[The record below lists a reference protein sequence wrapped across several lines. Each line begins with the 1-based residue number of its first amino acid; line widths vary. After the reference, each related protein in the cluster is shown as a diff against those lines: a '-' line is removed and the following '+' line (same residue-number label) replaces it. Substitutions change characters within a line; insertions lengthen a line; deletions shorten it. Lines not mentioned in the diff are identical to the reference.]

1 MQFPSQISE
10 NADVFCM
17 ARLPLLH
24 SAAGVPYPTLPKA
37 KQERRVRKRT
47 LPYARPDI
55 THLEREAVDRV
66 LRSGWLTSGPEV
78 HAFEEEFARA
88 VGADHAIAVNSATA
102 GLHLS
107 LAVLGIGTGDLV
119 LVPSI
124 TFTATAEA
132 VLYTG
137 ATPWI
142 LDVGRE
148 DYLLAPQMVLHF
160 IQTECEAQG
169 SRIIHRATGKRLRGF
184 IPVHLG
190 GRACDLESL
199 QTIADKYDL
208 HVVEDAA
215 HAFPTRY
222 KRRWIGNISELTN
235 FSFYATK
242 NLSTG
247 EGGMITTNQERLASR
262 LKRLRLHGI
271 KGQTWGRKRWKYDVV
286 EQGYKYNMT
295 DLSASMGRVQL
306 SRTAEMQARRHAIAA
321 QYREAFE
328 EIAGMHVVPDPEG
341 SSQHLFTV
349 EITDKSPVGRDR
361 FVEEMYARGIGTS
374 LHFIPLYR
382 HTFYKE
388 MGFKPAD
395 FPASEEIYKRIV
407 SLPLYSAMTDDDVE
421 DVIFAVRETFTTSR
435 KQ

>member
-1 MQFPSQISE
+1 
-10 NADVFCM
+10 M

-24 SAAGVPYPTLPKA
+24 SSVGVPYPSTPRN
-37 KQERRVRKRT
+37 QVVERRIRKKS

-88 VGADHAIAVNSATA
+88 VGADFAIAVNSATGA
-102 GLHLS
+102 LHLA
-107 LAVLGIGTGDLV
+107 LEVLGIGAGDLII
-119 LVPSI
+119 VPSI

-137 ATPWI
+137 ARPWI
-142 LDVGRE
+142 VDVNRA
-148 DYLLAPQMVLHF
+148 DYLLDSDTIQRF
-160 IQTECEAQG
+160 IKEDCDIHEK
-169 SRIIHRATGKRLRGF
+169 RITHRATGLRLRGM

-190 GRACDLESL
+190 GRPCDLDALQSL
-199 QTIADKYDL
+199 ADKYDL
-208 HVVEDAA
+208 HMVEDAA

-222 KRRWIGNISELTN
+222 KSRMIGNVSELTA

-242 NLSTG
+242 NLATG
-247 EGGMITTNQERLASR
+247 EGGMLTTNSEKMANR

-286 EQGYKYNMT
+286 GQGYKYNMT
-295 DLSASMGRVQL
+295 DIAAAMGRVQL
-306 SRTAEMQARRHAIAA
+306 ARTREMLERRLSIAA
-321 QYREAFE
+321 RYREAFAALTG
-328 EIAGMHVVPDPEG
+328 IQIVSDPEG

-349 EITDKSPVGRDR
+349 EITPMASMSRDR

-382 HTFYKE
+382 HTLYRE
-388 MGFKPAD
+388 MGYQTSS
-395 FPASEEIYKRIV
+395 FPVSEEIYKHIV
-407 SLPLYSAMTDDDVE
+407 SLPLYSAMTDDDIE
-421 DVIFAVRETFTTSR
+421 DVIFAVRETLETRS
-435 KQ
+435 

>member
-1 MQFPSQISE
+1 MQFPSQFSE
-10 NADVFCM
+10 NADLFYM

-24 SAAGVPYPTLPKA
+24 SAAGVPYPALPRA
-37 KQERRVRKRT
+37 RQERRVRKRT

-107 LAVLGIGTGDLV
+107 LAVLGIGPGDLV

-137 ATPWI
+137 ASVWI
-142 LDVGRE
+142 LDVNRG
-148 DYLLAPQMVLHF
+148 DYLLSAEQIHAFV
-160 IQTECEAQG
+160 QRECVTEN
-169 SRIIHRATGKRLRGF
+169 SRIIHKATGKRLRA
-184 IPVHLG
+184 IMPVHLG
-190 GRACDLESL
+190 GRACDLDGL
-199 QTIADKYDL
+199 QAAADRYDL
-208 HVVEDAA
+208 HIVEDAA

-222 KRRWIGNISELTN
+222 KRRFIGNISELTA

-247 EGGMITTNQERLASR
+247 EGGMITTNQEKLAAR

-286 EQGYKYNMT
+286 EQGYKYNMM
-295 DLSASMGRVQL
+295 DMAAAMGRVQL
-306 SRTAEMQARRHAIAA
+306 ARTEEMQTRRHTIAA
-321 QYREAFE
+321 SYREAFADLDMR
-328 EIAGMHVVPDPEG
+328 IVPDPEG
-341 SSQHLFTV
+341 SSQHLFTI
-349 EITDKSPVGRDR
+349 EMTDKSPVSRDR

-382 HTFYKE
+382 HSLYKE

-395 FPASEEIYKRIV
+395 FPASEDIYKRIV

-421 DVIFAVRETFTTSR
+421 DVIFAVRETFTTAR
-435 KQ
+435 KK

>member
-1 MQFPSQISE
+1 M
-10 NADVFCM
+10 
-17 ARLPLLH
+17 H
-24 SAAGVPYPTLPKA
+24 SSVGVPYPQAPRKA
-37 KQERRVRKRT
+37 VVERRVRKKS

-55 THLEREAVDRV
+55 SSLEREAVDRV

-78 HAFEEEFARA
+78 HAFEDEFARA
-88 VGADHAIAVNSATA
+88 VGADFAIAVNSATA
-102 GLHLS
+102 GLHL
-107 LAVLGIGTGDLV
+107 AMEVLGIGTGDLV

-132 VLYTG
+132 VLYAG
-137 ATPWI
+137 AQPHI
-142 LDVGRE
+142 VDVDRST
-148 DYLLAPQMVLHF
+148 YLMDPQIVLNF
-160 IQTECEAQG
+160 IKEECEL
-169 SRIIHRATGKRLRGF
+169 RERKVIHKASGKILRAL

-190 GRACDLESL
+190 GRPCDLEGL
-199 QTIADKYDL
+199 QAIADKYDL
-208 HVVEDAA
+208 HIVEDAA

-222 KRRWIGNISELTN
+222 KNRMIGNVSEITA

-247 EGGMITTNQERLASR
+247 EGGMVTTNSDKIANR

-295 DLSASMGRVQL
+295 DLAAAMGRVQL
-306 SRTAEMQARRHAIAA
+306 MRTAEMQERRHAIASR
-321 QYREAFE
+321 YRDAFQD
-328 EIAGMHVVPDPEG
+328 IKGIQIVKDPEG
-341 SSQHLFTV
+341 SSQHLFTI
-349 EITDKSPVGRDR
+349 EIAPAAKMSRDR

-388 MGFKPAD
+388 MGYEPGN
-395 FPASEEIYKRIV
+395 FPASEDIYKRIV
-407 SLPLYSAMTDDDVE
+407 SLPLYSSMSDDDVE
-421 DVIFAVRETFTTSR
+421 DVVFAVQETFESQ
-435 KQ
+435 K